1 MAGSATITYSVGNV
15 CGFSGAYKPIS
26 IAAFRAPAS
35 TGTTYTDRTG
45 AATIGTRAATIPV
58 VESST
63 TTTSQAATSIAP
75 AQTSLPVEVRIIPNP
90 NKGSFTIEGTT
101 GTLNDGEVSVEIVN
115 ILGQVIYKNNV
126 MAQKGN
132 IAAQVQLDSNPPNGT
147 YMLNM
152 KTATGSKV
160 FHFVIRN

>member
-1 MAGSATITYSVGNV
+1 V

-26 IAAFRAPAS
+26 IAAFRPATPTG
-35 TGTTYTDRTG
+35 TGTTYTDLTG
-45 AATIGTRAATIPV
+45 AAAFGARAATIPV

-132 IAAQVQLDSNPPNGT
+132 IAAQVQLDSNPPKGT
-147 YMLNM
+147 YKLNM